1 MNLLEEILRSKIKPK
16 AKQTQL
22 VEAVVR
28 GDIPMNLFMEFFVS
42 ASDTD
47 KGTCADVIK
56 HISEQKPELLAPYL
70 DALFGYIHY
79 RAPRVKWG
87 IPEAIGNLARVY
99 PEPVAVAI
107 PDLIENT
114 MENEINTTVIRW
126 CAAYALAEIAK
137 SNPQTREQLL
147 PFFEQVILSETNHG
161 VKNVYLQAIKTIRK
175 QSQLSAKGEGSQ

>member
-1 MNLLEEILRSKIKPK
+1 LLEDILRSKIKPK
-16 AKQTQL
+16 ARQNQL

-28 GDIPMNLFMEFFVS
+28 GDIPMTVFMEFIVS

-47 KGTCADVIK
+47 KGACADVIK

-70 DALFGYIHY
+70 DTLFEYIHY
-79 RAPRVKWG
+79 QAPRVKWG
-87 IPEAIGNLARVY
+87 ILEAIGNLARLY
-99 PEPVAVAI
+99 PESVAVAI
-107 PDLIENT
+107 PDLIQNT
-114 MENEINTTVIRW
+114 AENETNTTVIRW

-147 PFFEQVILSETNHG
+147 PFFEQVILSEANNG

-175 QSQLSAKGEGSQ
+175 QSQTSAR

>member
-1 MNLLEEILRSKIKPK
+1 MNLLEEILRSEIKPK
-16 AKQTQL
+16 AKQMKL
-22 VEAVVR
+22 VEAVLR
-28 GDIPMNLFMEFFVS
+28 GEIPMPVFMDFFVS

-70 DALFGYIHY
+70 DALIEYINY

-87 IPEAIGNLARVY
+87 VPEAIGNLARVY

-107 PDLIENT
+107 PYLMQNTIENVV
-114 MENEINTTVIRW
+114 NTTVIRW
-126 CAAYALAEIAK
+126 CAAYAMAEIAK

-147 PFFEQVILSETNHG
+147 PFFEQVILSETNQG

-175 QSQLSAKGEGSQ
+175 QSQITARGEGS